1 MDRLEIPDHYLRDT
15 SMMSTC
21 HANTVVVCEL
31 FWSFSLEKSRNP
43 QKIYVLL
50 LNLAADCLAPLVSRN
65 IHWTFQTLQDA
76 GMESYADDLW
86 QNLLASGQAAEAKDP
101 AELTW
106 WAAGAIDVEAG
117 HNLGNTLA
125 TKLLEVRDIGGRK
138 HARDGLGIPM
148 KIKDEWFEPI
158 SYYN

>member
-1 MDRLEIPDHYLRDT
+1 M
-15 SMMSTC
+15 
-21 HANTVVVCEL
+21 V
-31 FWSFSLEKSRNP
+31 FFFEKSRNP
-43 QKIYVLL
+43 QNIYVLL

-65 IHWTFQTLQDA
+65 IPWTFQTLQDA

-117 HNLGNTLA
+117 HKLETLEIPWPPKSWKFVTSEA
-125 TKLLEVRDIGGRK
+125 ENMQEMAWEYQWKLKMND
-138 HARDGLGIPM
+138 
-148 KIKDEWFEPI
+148 DEWFEPI